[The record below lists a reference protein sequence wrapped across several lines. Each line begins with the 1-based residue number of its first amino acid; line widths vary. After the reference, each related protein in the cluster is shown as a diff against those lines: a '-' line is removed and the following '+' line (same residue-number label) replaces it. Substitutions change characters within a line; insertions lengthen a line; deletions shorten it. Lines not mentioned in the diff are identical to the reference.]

1 MYTKSCSS
9 RWLRH
14 SSWALGF
21 SSCCFGL
28 EFMSE
33 DVTRTQGNGS
43 RGTFRWLRTL
53 SGPQTLPHALGTGMD
68 FALAGYRELGLIS
81 QIKIL

>member
-9 RWLRH
+9 HWLRH

-21 SSCCFGL
+21 SSCYFGL

-33 DVTRTQGNGS
+33 EVTHAQGNKS
-43 RGTFRWLRTL
+43 RTFRWLGTL
-53 SGPQTLPHALGTGMD
+53 SGPQILPHALGTGMD

-81 QIKIL
+81 EIKIL